1 MFEVFNKYLS
11 KDKVFIDIGKWIIPT
26 SLYAS
31 RKSKRVFGIE
41 YGYNSGD
48 SGGGANTAIMKDNCS
63 NYTHIPLLLSPL
75 SQSSHSLLE
84 TLETILKD
92 GSAALAASFIR
103 VDIQG
108 KEEDILSDLYDIHI
122 KYKTTL
128 FINFSYSKW
137 NNKDID
143 RFSFLTL
150 RATEIIRVYPS
161 CYILF

>member
-1 MFEVFNKYLS
+1 MFEVFNKYLT

-41 YGYNSGD
+41 YGYD
-48 SGGGANTAIMKDNCS
+48 SSDSDIMKDNCS
-63 NYTHIPLLLSPL
+63 NYTLIPSQLSQL

-84 TLETILKD
+84 TLETLLKD
-92 GSAALAASFIR
+92 GSSASAASFIR

-122 KYKTTL
+122 KYKATL
-128 FINFSYSKW
+128 FINFNYMKW
-137 NNKDID
+137 NDKNID
-143 RFSFLTL
+143 RFQFLTL
-150 RATEIIRVYPS
+150 RAKDIIKAYPS